1 MRLVT
6 LAVLGALT
14 VPVTLAAQAAEH
26 PRESQ
31 LRMLAY
37 QRKVLLAMADSM
49 PERLYRD
56 KATPTQ
62 RDFAQ
67 QVHHAANTVYYISS
81 AILKGPKATLPDTGV
96 ALNSRAGLKQFIN
109 GAFDYAEGVFQSEN
123 AAARAGTSDL
133 FGMKMPTWQVWDE
146 MHTHTV
152 WTAGQIVGNFRKQGM
167 APPEFTFF

>member
-14 VPVTLAAQAAEH
+14 VPAALAAQAAEH

-96 ALNSRAGLKQFIN
+96 ALNLGASRATDSITRGSP
-109 GAFDYAEGVFQSEN
+109 A
-123 AAARAGTSDL
+123 
-133 FGMKMPTWQVWDE
+133 
-146 MHTHTV
+146 
-152 WTAGQIVGNFRKQGM
+152 
-167 APPEFTFF
+167 